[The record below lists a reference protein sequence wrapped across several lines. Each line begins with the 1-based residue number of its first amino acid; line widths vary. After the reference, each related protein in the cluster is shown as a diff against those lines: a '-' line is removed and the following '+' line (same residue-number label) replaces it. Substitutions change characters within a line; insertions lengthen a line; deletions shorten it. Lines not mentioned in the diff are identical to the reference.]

1 MTQTPD
7 IPPDIPAIPAR
18 TPEQDAK
25 ADRALRLASALRDNL
40 RRRKVA
46 APVRVKPRN

>member
-18 TPEQDAK
+18 TPDQDPK
-25 ADRALRLASALRDNL
+25 ASRALRLASALRDNL

-46 APVRVKPRN
+46 APVRIKPRN

>member
-7 IPPDIPAIPAR
+7 IPPDVVAAPAK
-18 TPEQDAK
+18 TPEQVAK
-25 ADRALRLASALRDNL
+25 ANRALRLASALRDNL

-46 APVRVKPRN
+46 APARAKPRN